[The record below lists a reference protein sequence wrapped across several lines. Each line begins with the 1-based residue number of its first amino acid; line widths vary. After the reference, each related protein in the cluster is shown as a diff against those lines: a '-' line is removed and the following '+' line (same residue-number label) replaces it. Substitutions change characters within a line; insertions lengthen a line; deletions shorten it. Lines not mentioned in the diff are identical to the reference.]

1 MIFPVLVSIVQTE
14 AMPRLRGQQCVLDV
28 CLFCRNHSEEEM
40 RQSTFRL
47 WKWRSALLEPEVRG
61 SIRACLSGESP
72 RGLSVG
78 EVL

>member
-1 MIFPVLVSIVQTE
+1 
-14 AMPRLRGQQCVLDV
+14 
-28 CLFCRNHSEEEM
+28 M

-61 SIRACLSGESP
+61 SFRACLSGESP